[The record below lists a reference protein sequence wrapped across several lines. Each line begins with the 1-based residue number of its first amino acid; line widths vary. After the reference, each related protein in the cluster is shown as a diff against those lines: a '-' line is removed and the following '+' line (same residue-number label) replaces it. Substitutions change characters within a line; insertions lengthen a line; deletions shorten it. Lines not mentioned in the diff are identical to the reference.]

1 MEKEKKERKIK
12 HLIKWKVD
20 RYRTDKRTG
29 AISPVKPSRYVQYAY
44 DELERQF
51 PKDPPNYFSKYF
63 SLGTGEGALLS
74 KKNLQIPLL

>member
-1 MEKEKKERKIK
+1 MENGKKERKTQ

-44 DELERQF
+44 DELDRQF
-51 PKDPPNYFSKYF
+51 PK
-63 SLGTGEGALLS
+63 E
-74 KKNLQIPLL
+74 